1 MRDAGGGGGLRR
13 RRRADDA
20 LGAAVAHAAARA
32 AGVRRAAPAGP
43 PTASVRGECRAAAR
57 AAVTRPVQGVQGGD
71 ESHSRGW
78 RPARPAWQGPCGWCK
93 ALNVTMCWTFSAMHQ
108 RDNERY
114 RQRERQSE
122 TEQEIVRESERQSEA
137 ERERGRY
144 ATRGD
149 KHIAAAGVHTVASA
163 LTPAP
168 PPPAH
173 AAGWGAVR
181 SAGPAAGVWRLAAA
195 PAPAPAA
202 AAAAAAGD
210 RTTPRWPRSW
220 ANFSLLDLYS
230 RRHARANSHLL
241 G

>member
-1 MRDAGGGGGLRR
+1 VRDAGGGGGLRR

-149 KHIAAAGVHTVASA
+149 KHIAAAGVHTAASA

-168 PPPAH
+168 PCPRRRV
-173 AAGWGAVR
+173 GCR
-181 SAGPAAGVWRLAAA
+181 SQR
-195 PAPAPAA
+195 
-202 AAAAAAGD
+202 
-210 RTTPRWPRSW
+210 RS
-220 ANFSLLDLYS
+220 S
-230 RRHARANSHLL
+230 RRGMAARRSTSTSTSSSSSSSSR
-241 G
+241 

>member
-149 KHIAAAGVHTVASA
+149 KHIAAAGVHTAASA

-168 PPPAH
+168 PPQPTPQ
-173 AAGWGAVR
+173 G
-181 SAGPAAGVWRLAAA
+181 GVPFAA
-195 PAPAPAA
+195 PVQPP
-202 AAAAAAGD
+202 GYGGSPQHQHQHQQQQQQQQQV
-210 RTTPRWPRSW
+210 TE
-220 ANFSLLDLYS
+220 
-230 RRHARANSHLL
+230 RRQGGPEVGPTSAF
-241 G
+241 